1 MKTVTVVTYL
11 SEDDAREILRIAE
24 RMGLSVAAVVRMCVR
39 YVLHEAVVATPLQTI
54 ARKTGE
60 KEGEGNATGEGN

>member
-1 MKTVTVVTYL
+1 MKMVTVVTYL
-11 SEDDAREILRIAE
+11 DEDDAREIQRIAE

-54 ARKTGE
+54 ARLAGE
-60 KEGEGNATGEGN
+60 KEGEKDAAGETR

>member
-1 MKTVTVVTYL
+1 MKVVSVVTYL
-11 SEDDAREILRIAE
+11 SEDDAREIQRIAE

-54 ARKTGE
+54 ARLAGE
-60 KEGEGNATGEGN
+60 KEGEKDAAGEAR

>member
-1 MKTVTVVTYL
+1 MKVVPVVTYL
-11 SEDDAREILRIAE
+11 AEGDAKEVQRIAE

-54 ARKTGE
+54 ARKAGE
-60 KEGEGNATGEGN
+60 KEGEKDAAGEAR

>member
-1 MKTVTVVTYL
+1 MKVVSVVTYL
-11 SEDDAREILRIAE
+11 SEDDAREIQRIAE

-54 ARKTGE
+54 ARATGE
-60 KEGEGNATGEGN
+60 KEGEGNAGSQED